1 MRTWTYRPGSI
12 KRDWYVIDA
21 RDLVLGRLATKVA
34 SILRGK
40 HRPQYTPHAD
50 CGDHVVV
57 INAEKI
63 RVTGRKEVQKVYH
76 RHSGHP
82 GGLKSI
88 TLEKQREKHP
98 ERIIEAAVK
107 GMLPKNSLGRK
118 IIRKMNVYAGGEH
131 PHAAQQPKRMSLD

>member
-1 MRTWTYRPGSI
+1 MRTWTYRPGSVE
-12 KRDWYVIDA
+12 REWYVIDA
-21 RDLVLGRLATKVA
+21 KDLVLGRLATRVA

-50 CGDHVVV
+50 CGDHVII

-63 RVTGRKEVQKVYH
+63 RVTGRKEAQKNYY
-76 RHSGHP
+76 RHSQYP
-82 GGLKSI
+82 GGLKTI

-118 IIRKMNVYAGGEH
+118 IIRKMNVYAGDQH
-131 PHAAQQPKRMSLD
+131 PHIAQQPKPLSLD

>member
-1 MRTWTYRPGSI
+1 MRTWTYRPGSVE
-12 KRDWYVIDA
+12 REWYVIDA
-21 RDLVLGRLATKVA
+21 QDLILGRLATRVA

-50 CGDHVVV
+50 CGDHVII

-63 RVTGRKEVQKVYH
+63 RVTGRKEAQKNYY
-76 RHSGHP
+76 RHSQYP
-82 GGLKSI
+82 GGLKTI

-118 IIRKMNVYAGGEH
+118 IIKKMNVYAGDQH
-131 PHAAQQPKRMSLD
+131 PHIAQQPKTLSLD